1 MIPAG
6 PQRPVDASFRPVRA
20 VTNVPSEQGPS
31 GPPHQ
36 QETPAEQLDDHS
48 MYTEDQ
54 IEVLVEQTQSQPQ
67 GTQISGYAESA
78 APSPVAPTQKV
89 VDEGAKRPREDV
101 NPKINTQAMRK
112 PTTERSLT

>member
-1 MIPAG
+1 LFINSNSLGGHLTQVPQNTPLTQMIPAG

-48 MYTEDQ
+48 MYTEDP

-67 GTQISGYAESA
+67 GT
-78 APSPVAPTQKV
+78 
-89 VDEGAKRPREDV
+89 
-101 NPKINTQAMRK
+101 
-112 PTTERSLT
+112 